1 MVASRVIGASHMGPG
16 AGGGTRGLVLGRL
29 EEERWRVAATATA
42 TGYGAPAPARGAA
55 ASPTVWTS
63 LPSLPLPPHPAGML
77 DSGLG
82 NRVHKSWNEG
92 PVHLVCSYLGHGS
105 DLITLRPAVFRAGR
119 L

>member
-1 MVASRVIGASHMGPG
+1 MGPG

-63 LPSLPLPPHPAGML
+63 LPSLLPPTPTPPCSNAGFRAGK
-77 DSGLG
+77 S
-82 NRVHKSWNEG
+82 RAHKSWNEG